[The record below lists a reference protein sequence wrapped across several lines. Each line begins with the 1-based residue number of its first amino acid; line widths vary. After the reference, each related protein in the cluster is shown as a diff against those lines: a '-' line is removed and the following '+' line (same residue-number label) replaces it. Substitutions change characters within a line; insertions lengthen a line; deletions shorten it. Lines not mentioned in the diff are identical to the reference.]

1 MQGKLTYW
9 IIYCLKNY
17 DITHINNVNLFA
29 SNILLIASL
38 YDIMVQMEGGWCNL
52 RRFNLMEEYSSIISN
67 SNIINLISKIHEY
80 KGKQSYL
87 LDTKKDTLETL
98 LKVAKI
104 QSTSSSNKIEGIYTT
119 DKRINE
125 IVNQKLE
132 PKNRN
137 EEEIAGY
144 RDVLTLIHENYNYID
159 INQNTILQLHRDLYK
174 YTGYSYGGKF
184 KNSQNFIEEENE
196 KGEKKIRFTP
206 LSPVETPIAIEELCK
221 NYNELVNN
229 ESCDLLVLIPIFILD
244 FVSIHPF
251 NDGNG
256 RMSRLLTLLLLYKA
270 NYMVGK
276 YISIEKIIEET
287 KESYYD
293 TLEKS
298 STNWHNNEND
308 YSYFV
313 EYYLGIILNAYKEF
327 DSRINIV
334 ENKKITAYDRI
345 IDIFKDN
352 IIPIDKAFITNKCPD
367 LSETTIERTL
377 NKLLKE
383 DKIVKISGGR
393 YTKYKWNN

>member
-1 MQGKLTYW
+1 MR
-9 IIYCLKNY
+9 N
-17 DITHINNVNLFA
+17 
-29 SNILLIASL
+29 
-38 YDIMVQMEGGWCNL
+38 
-52 RRFNLMEEYSSIISN
+52 FNLVEEYSSIISN

-144 RDVLTLIHENYNYID
+144 RDVLTLIHENYNFID

-206 LSPVETPIAIEELCK
+206 LSPVETPIAIEDLCK

-276 YISIEKIIEET
+276 YISIEKIIEDT

-298 STNWHNNEND
+298 SLNWHNNEND

-327 DSRINIV
+327 DSRINII

-352 IIPIDKAFITNKCPD
+352 IIPIDKAFIINKCPD

>member
-1 MQGKLTYW
+1 MRK
-9 IIYCLKNY
+9 
-17 DITHINNVNLFA
+17 
-29 SNILLIASL
+29 
-38 YDIMVQMEGGWCNL
+38 
-52 RRFNLMEEYSSIISN
+52 FNLMEEYNSIIS
-67 SNIINLISKIHEY
+67 SGNIISLISKIHEY

-87 LDTKKDTLETL
+87 LNTKKDTLDTL
-98 LKVAKI
+98 SKVAKI
-104 QSTSSSNKIEGIYTT
+104 ESTSSSNKIEGICTT

-125 IVNQKLE
+125 IVTKKLE

-144 RDVLTLIHENYNYID
+144 RDVLSLIHENYNFID
-159 INQNTILQLHRDLYK
+159 INQNKILQLHRDLYK

-184 KNSQNFIEEENE
+184 KNSQNYIEEENE
-196 KGEKKIRFTP
+196 KGEKKIRFIP
-206 LSPVETPIAIEELCK
+206 LSPVETPIAIEDLCK

-244 FVSIHPF
+244 FLSIHPF

-270 NYMVGK
+270 DYMVGK

-287 KESYYD
+287 KDSYYD

-298 STNWHNNEND
+298 SVAWNNNEND

-313 EYYLGIILNAYKEF
+313 EYYLGIILNAYKDF

-345 IDIFKDN
+345 IGIFKEN
-352 IIPIDKAFITNKCPD
+352 IIPIDKAFIINKCPN
-367 LSETTIERTL
+367 LSETTIERIL
-377 NKLLKE
+377 NKLLKK

>member
-1 MQGKLTYW
+1 MRKL
-9 IIYCLKNY
+9 
-17 DITHINNVNLFA
+17 NL
-29 SNILLIASL
+29 
-38 YDIMVQMEGGWCNL
+38 V
-52 RRFNLMEEYSSIISN
+52 EEYNSIISN

-87 LDTKKDTLETL
+87 LDTKKNTLETL

-144 RDVLTLIHENYNYID
+144 RDVLTLIHENYKFID

-174 YTGYSYGGKF
+174 YTGYGYGGKF
-184 KNSQNFIEEENE
+184 KNSQNYIEEENQ

-206 LSPVETPIAIEELCK
+206 LSPIETPIAIEDLCK

-229 ESCDLLVLIPIFILD
+229 ETCDLLVLIPIFILD

-270 NYMVGK
+270 DYMVGK

-287 KESYYD
+287 KDSYYD

-298 STNWHNNEND
+298 SINWHNNEND

-327 DSRINIV
+327 DSRIKLV

-345 IDIFKDN
+345 IAIFKDN
-352 IIPIDKAFITNKCPD
+352 IIPIDKAFIINKCPN

-377 NKLLKE
+377 NTLLKE

>member
-1 MQGKLTYW
+1 
-9 IIYCLKNY
+9 
-17 DITHINNVNLFA
+17 
-29 SNILLIASL
+29 
-38 YDIMVQMEGGWCNL
+38 
-52 RRFNLMEEYSSIISN
+52 MEEYSSIISN

-144 RDVLTLIHENYNYID
+144 RDVLTLIHENYNFID

-256 RMSRLLTLLLLYKA
+256 RMSRLLTLLLLYKV

-287 KESYYD
+287 KDSYYD
-293 TLEKS
+293 ALEKS
-298 STNWHNNEND
+298 SLNWHNNEND

-313 EYYLGIILNAYKEF
+313 DDNPTKFVSTDDVRAFSGFSSVSEEVAASTQEVTATIGEQVSVIDVLKDEVEALRADAKTLGESI
-327 DSRINIV
+327 
-334 ENKKITAYDRI
+334 DR
-345 IDIFKDN
+345 FK
-352 IIPIDKAFITNKCPD
+352 
-367 LSETTIERTL
+367 
-377 NKLLKE
+377 
-383 DKIVKISGGR
+383 V
-393 YTKYKWNN
+393 

>member
-1 MQGKLTYW
+1 MRK
-9 IIYCLKNY
+9 
-17 DITHINNVNLFA
+17 
-29 SNILLIASL
+29 
-38 YDIMVQMEGGWCNL
+38 
-52 RRFNLMEEYSSIISN
+52 FNLMEEYNSIISN

-144 RDVLTLIHENYNYID
+144 RDVLSLIHENYNFID
-159 INQNTILQLHRDLYK
+159 ITQNTILQLHRDLYK

-184 KNSQNFIEEENE
+184 KNSQNYIEEENE

-206 LSPVETPIAIEELCK
+206 LSPVETPIAIEDLCK

-270 NYMVGK
+270 NYLVGK

-287 KESYYD
+287 KDSYYD

-298 STNWHNNEND
+298 SVKWHDNEND

-313 EYYLGIILNAYKEF
+313 EYYLGIILNAYREF

-334 ENKKITAYDRI
+334 ENKKVTAYDRI
-345 IDIFKDN
+345 IDIFKAN
-352 IIPIDKAFITNKCPD
+352 IIPIDKAYIMNKCPD
-367 LSETTIERTL
+367 LSETTIERSL

>member
-1 MQGKLTYW
+1 M
-9 IIYCLKNY
+9 
-17 DITHINNVNLFA
+17 
-29 SNILLIASL
+29 
-38 YDIMVQMEGGWCNL
+38 
-52 RRFNLMEEYSSIISN
+52 RRFNLMEEYNSIISN

-87 LDTKKDTLETL
+87 LDTKKDTLDTL

-144 RDVLTLIHENYNYID
+144 RDVLTLIHENYNFID

-184 KNSQNFIEEENE
+184 KNSQNYIEEENE

-287 KESYYD
+287 KDSYYD

-298 STNWHNNEND
+298 SLNWHNNEND

-334 ENKKITAYDRI
+334 ENKKITAYKRI

>member
-1 MQGKLTYW
+1 M
-9 IIYCLKNY
+9 
-17 DITHINNVNLFA
+17 
-29 SNILLIASL
+29 
-38 YDIMVQMEGGWCNL
+38 

-144 RDVLTLIHENYNYID
+144 RDVLTLIHENYNFID
-159 INQNTILQLHRDLYK
+159 INQNTILQLHRYLYK

-184 KNSQNFIEEENE
+184 KNSQNYIEEENE

-287 KESYYD
+287 KDSYYD

-345 IDIFKDN
+345 IDIFKEN

>member
-1 MQGKLTYW
+1 MRK
-9 IIYCLKNY
+9 
-17 DITHINNVNLFA
+17 
-29 SNILLIASL
+29 
-38 YDIMVQMEGGWCNL
+38 
-52 RRFNLMEEYSSIISN
+52 FNLIDEYNSIISN

-87 LDTKKDTLETL
+87 LETKKDTLETL

-104 QSTSSSNKIEGIYTT
+104 QSTYSSNKIEGIYTT

-144 RDVLTLIHENYNYID
+144 RDVLSLIHDNYDFID
-159 INQNTILQLHRDLYK
+159 INNNTILQLHRDLYK

-184 KNSQNFIEEENE
+184 KNSQNYIEETNE
-196 KGEKKIRFTP
+196 QGEKKIRFTP
-206 LSPVETPIAIEELCK
+206 LSPVETPIAIQDLCK
-221 NYNELVNN
+221 SYNELVNN

-270 NYMVGK
+270 NYLVGK
-276 YISIEKIIEET
+276 YISIEKIIEDT
-287 KESYYD
+287 KDSYYD
-293 TLEKS
+293 TLQKS
-298 STNWHNNEND
+298 SINWHNNEND

-327 DSRINIV
+327 DSRVNIV
-334 ENKKITAYDRI
+334 ENKKITSYDRI
-345 IDIFKDN
+345 ISIFKEN
-352 IIPIDKAFITNKCPD
+352 IIPIDKAFIMNKCPD
-367 LSETTIERTL
+367 LSETTIERSL
-377 NKLLKE
+377 NRLLKE

>member
-1 MQGKLTYW
+1 MRK
-9 IIYCLKNY
+9 
-17 DITHINNVNLFA
+17 
-29 SNILLIASL
+29 
-38 YDIMVQMEGGWCNL
+38 
-52 RRFNLMEEYSSIISN
+52 FNLMEEYSSVISN
-67 SNIINLISKIHEY
+67 NNIINLISKIHEY
-80 KGKQSYL
+80 KGKQSFL

-125 IVNQKLE
+125 IVNKKLE

-144 RDVLTLIHENYNYID
+144 RDVLSLIHENYDFID
-159 INQNTILQLHRDLYK
+159 INQNTILQLHKYLYK
-174 YTGYSYGGKF
+174 YTGYGYGGKF
-184 KNSQNFIEEENE
+184 KNSQNYIEEENE
-196 KGEKKIRFTP
+196 NGEKKIRFTP
-206 LSPVETPIAIEELCK
+206 LSPVETPIAIEDLCK

-229 ESCDLLVLIPIFILD
+229 EMCDLLVLIPIFILD

-270 NYMVGK
+270 GYMAGK

-287 KESYYD
+287 KESYYE

-298 STNWHNNEND
+298 SIKWNNNEND

-313 EYYLGIILNAYKEF
+313 EYYLGIILNAYRDL
-327 DSRINIV
+327 DSRLNIV
-334 ENKKITAYDRI
+334 ENKKLTSYDRI
-345 IDIFKDN
+345 INIFKDN
-352 IIPIDKAFITNKCPD
+352 IIPIDKSFILNKCPD
-367 LSETTIERTL
+367 LSEITIERNL
-377 NKLLKE
+377 NKLLNE
-383 DKIVKISGGR
+383 DKIIKISGGR

>member
-1 MQGKLTYW
+1 MRT
-9 IIYCLKNY
+9 
-17 DITHINNVNLFA
+17 
-29 SNILLIASL
+29 
-38 YDIMVQMEGGWCNL
+38 
-52 RRFNLMEEYSSIISN
+52 FNLLEEYNSIISN

-144 RDVLTLIHENYNYID
+144 RDVLSLIHENFNFID
-159 INQNTILQLHRDLYK
+159 INQNIILQLHRDLYK

-184 KNSQNFIEEENE
+184 KNSQNYIEETNE
-196 KGEKKIRFTP
+196 LGEKKIRFTP
-206 LSPVETPIAIEELCK
+206 LSPALTPIAIEELCK

-229 ESCDLLVLIPIFILD
+229 ETCDLLVLIPIFILD

-270 NYMVGK
+270 DYMVGK

-293 TLEKS
+293 ALEKS
-298 STNWHNNEND
+298 SILWHKNEND

-327 DSRINIV
+327 DSRINIID
-334 ENKKITAYDRI
+334 NKKITSYDRI
-345 IDIFKDN
+345 IDIFKNN
-352 IIPIDKAFITNKCPD
+352 IIPIDKALILSKCPD

-393 YTKYKWNN
+393 YTKYKWNNN

>member
-1 MQGKLTYW
+1 M
-9 IIYCLKNY
+9 
-17 DITHINNVNLFA
+17 
-29 SNILLIASL
+29 
-38 YDIMVQMEGGWCNL
+38 
-52 RRFNLMEEYSSIISN
+52 RRFNLMKEYSSIISN

-98 LKVAKI
+98 LKVARI

-125 IVNQKLE
+125 IVNQKVE

-144 RDVLTLIHENYNYID
+144 RDVLTLIHENYNFID

-196 KGEKKIRFTP
+196 NGKKKIRFTP
-206 LSPVETPIAIEELCK
+206 LSPIETPIAIEDLCK
-221 NYNELVNN
+221 NYNNLVNN
-229 ESCDLLVLIPIFILD
+229 ELCDLLVLIPIFILD
-244 FVSIHPF
+244 FLSIHPF

-287 KESYYD
+287 KDSYYD

-298 STNWHNNEND
+298 SINWYNNEND

-327 DSRINIV
+327 DSKISII

-345 IDIFKDN
+345 IDIFKNN
-352 IIPIDKAFITNKCPD
+352 IIPIDKAFVTNKCPD
-367 LSETTIERTL
+367 LSETTIERIL

-383 DKIVKISGGR
+383 DNIVKISGGR

>member
-1 MQGKLTYW
+1 
-9 IIYCLKNY
+9 
-17 DITHINNVNLFA
+17 V
-29 SNILLIASL
+29 
-38 YDIMVQMEGGWCNL
+38 
-52 RRFNLMEEYSSIISN
+52 EEYSSIISN
-67 SNIINLISKIHEY
+67 NNIINLISKIHEY

-87 LDTKKDTLETL
+87 LDAKKDTLETL

-144 RDVLTLIHENYNYID
+144 RDVLSLIHENYSFID
-159 INQNTILQLHRDLYK
+159 INKNTILQLHRDLYK
-174 YTGYSYGGKF
+174 YTGYNYGGKF
-184 KNSQNFIEEENE
+184 KNSQNYIEEENE
-196 KGEKKIRFTP
+196 QGEKKIRFTP

-270 NYMVGK
+270 DYMVGK

-287 KESYYD
+287 KDSYYD

-298 STNWHNNEND
+298 SVKWHNNEND

-327 DSRINIV
+327 DSRINIID
-334 ENKKITAYDRI
+334 NKKITAYDRI
-345 IDIFKDN
+345 IDIFKNN
-352 IIPIDKAFITNKCPD
+352 IIPIDKAFIINKCPD
-367 LSETTIERTL
+367 LSETTIERIL
-377 NKLLKE
+377 SRLFKE
-383 DKIVKISGGR
+383 DKIIKISGGR
-393 YTKYKWNN
+393 YTKYKWNNN

>member
-1 MQGKLTYW
+1 MRK
-9 IIYCLKNY
+9 
-17 DITHINNVNLFA
+17 
-29 SNILLIASL
+29 
-38 YDIMVQMEGGWCNL
+38 
-52 RRFNLMEEYSSIISN
+52 FNLMEEYNSIISN

-144 RDVLTLIHENYNYID
+144 RDVLSLIHENYNFID
-159 INQNTILQLHRDLYK
+159 ITQNTILQLHRDLYK

-184 KNSQNFIEEENE
+184 KNSQNYIEEENE

-206 LSPVETPIAIEELCK
+206 LSPVETPIAIEDLCK

-270 NYMVGK
+270 NYLVGK

-287 KESYYD
+287 KDSYYD

-298 STNWHNNEND
+298 SVKWHDNEND

-334 ENKKITAYDRI
+334 ENKKVTAYDRI
-345 IDIFKDN
+345 IDIFKAN
-352 IIPIDKAFITNKCPD
+352 IIPIDKAYIMNKCPD
-367 LSETTIERTL
+367 LSETTIERAL

>member
-1 MQGKLTYW
+1 MRK
-9 IIYCLKNY
+9 
-17 DITHINNVNLFA
+17 
-29 SNILLIASL
+29 
-38 YDIMVQMEGGWCNL
+38 
-52 RRFNLMEEYSSIISN
+52 FNLMEEYNSIISN
-67 SNIINLISKIHEY
+67 SNIINLITKIHEY

-87 LDTKKDTLETL
+87 LDAKKDTLETL
-98 LKVAKI
+98 LKIAKI
-104 QSTSSSNKIEGIYTT
+104 QSTSSSNKIEGISTT
-119 DKRINE
+119 DKRIKE
-125 IVNQKLE
+125 IVNKKLE

-144 RDVLTLIHENYNYID
+144 RDVLSLIHDHYNYID

-184 KNSQNFIEEENE
+184 KNSQNYIEEIND

-229 ESCDLLVLIPIFILD
+229 EACDLLVLIPIFILD

-270 NYMVGK
+270 NYLAGK
-276 YISIEKIIEET
+276 YISIEKIIEDT

-293 TLEKS
+293 TLQKS
-298 STNWHNNEND
+298 SINWHSNEND

-313 EYYLGIILNAYKEF
+313 EYYLGIILSAYKEF
-327 DSRINIV
+327 DVKISMV
-334 ENKKITAYDRI
+334 ENKKITSYDRI
-345 IDIFKDN
+345 TNIFKEA
-352 IIPIDKAFITNKCPD
+352 IIPIDKSFIISKCPD
-367 LSETTIERTL
+367 LSETTIERIL
-377 NKLLKE
+377 HRLLKE
-383 DKIVKISGGR
+383 EKIMKVSGGR
-393 YTKYKWNN
+393 YTKYHWNI

>member
-1 MQGKLTYW
+1 MRK
-9 IIYCLKNY
+9 
-17 DITHINNVNLFA
+17 
-29 SNILLIASL
+29 
-38 YDIMVQMEGGWCNL
+38 
-52 RRFNLMEEYSSIISN
+52 FNLLKEYNSIISN

-87 LDTKKDTLETL
+87 LETKKDTLKTL

-144 RDVLTLIHENYNYID
+144 RDVLSLIHENYNYID
-159 INQNTILQLHRDLYK
+159 ITQNTILQLHRDLYK

-184 KNSQNFIEEENE
+184 KNSQNYIEEENE

-206 LSPVETPIAIEELCK
+206 LSPVETPIAIEDLCK

-270 NYMVGK
+270 NYLVGK

-287 KESYYD
+287 KDSYYD

-298 STNWHNNEND
+298 SVKWHDNEND

-334 ENKKITAYDRI
+334 ENKKVTAYDRI

-352 IIPIDKAFITNKCPD
+352 IIPIDKAFIMNKCPD
-367 LSETTIERTL
+367 LSETTIERSL

-383 DKIVKISGGR
+383 NKIVKISGGR

>member
-1 MQGKLTYW
+1 MRK
-9 IIYCLKNY
+9 
-17 DITHINNVNLFA
+17 
-29 SNILLIASL
+29 
-38 YDIMVQMEGGWCNL
+38 
-52 RRFNLMEEYSSIISN
+52 FNLMEEYNSIIS
-67 SNIINLISKIHEY
+67 SGNIINLISKIHEY

-87 LDTKKDTLETL
+87 LNTKKDTLDTL

-104 QSTSSSNKIEGIYTT
+104 ESTSSSNKIEGICTT

-125 IVNQKLE
+125 IVTKKLE
-132 PKNRN
+132 PKNR
-137 EEEIAGY
+137 
-144 RDVLTLIHENYNYID
+144 DVLSLIHENYNFID

-184 KNSQNFIEEENE
+184 KNSQNYIEEENE
-196 KGEKKIRFTP
+196 KGEKKIRFIP
-206 LSPVETPIAIEELCK
+206 LSPVETPIAIEDLCK

-229 ESCDLLVLIPIFILD
+229 DSCDLLVLVPIFILD
-244 FVSIHPF
+244 FLSIHPF

-270 NYMVGK
+270 DYMVGK

-287 KESYYD
+287 KDSYYD

-298 STNWHNNEND
+298 SVEWHDNEND

-345 IDIFKDN
+345 IGIFKEN
-352 IIPIDKAFITNKCPD
+352 IIPIDKAFIINKCPN
-367 LSETTIERTL
+367 LSETTIERML

>member
-1 MQGKLTYW
+1 
-9 IIYCLKNY
+9 
-17 DITHINNVNLFA
+17 
-29 SNILLIASL
+29 
-38 YDIMVQMEGGWCNL
+38 
-52 RRFNLMEEYSSIISN
+52 MEEYSSIISN

-144 RDVLTLIHENYNYID
+144 RDVLTLIHENYNFID

-196 KGEKKIRFTP
+196 KREKKIRFIP

-229 ESCDLLVLIPIFILD
+229 ETCDLLVLIPIFILD

-287 KESYYD
+287 KDSYYD

-334 ENKKITAYDRI
+334 ENKKTTAYDRI
-345 IDIFKDN
+345 IDIFKNN

-377 NKLLKE
+377 NKLFKE

>member
-1 MQGKLTYW
+1 MRK
-9 IIYCLKNY
+9 
-17 DITHINNVNLFA
+17 F
-29 SNILLIASL
+29 NI
-38 YDIMVQMEGGWCNL
+38 
-52 RRFNLMEEYSSIISN
+52 MEEYSSIISN

-144 RDVLTLIHENYNYID
+144 RDVLTLIHENYNFID

-229 ESCDLLVLIPIFILD
+229 ELCDLLVLIPIFILD

-287 KESYYD
+287 KDSYYD

-334 ENKKITAYDRI
+334 ENKKTTA
-345 IDIFKDN
+345 
-352 IIPIDKAFITNKCPD
+352 
-367 LSETTIERTL
+367 
-377 NKLLKE
+377 
-383 DKIVKISGGR
+383 
-393 YTKYKWNN
+393 

>member
-1 MQGKLTYW
+1 MRK
-9 IIYCLKNY
+9 
-17 DITHINNVNLFA
+17 
-29 SNILLIASL
+29 
-38 YDIMVQMEGGWCNL
+38 
-52 RRFNLMEEYSSIISN
+52 FNLLEEYHSIISN

-87 LDTKKDTLETL
+87 LETKKDSLETL

-119 DKRINE
+119 DKRIE
-125 IVNQKLE
+125 KIVNQKLE

-144 RDVLTLIHENYNYID
+144 RDVLTLIHENYNFID

-184 KNSQNFIEEENE
+184 KNSQNYIEEENE

-229 ESCDLLVLIPIFILD
+229 EMCDLLVLIPIFILD

-298 STNWHNNEND
+298 SVSWHNNEND

-345 IDIFKDN
+345 IGIFKDN
-352 IIPIDKAFITNKCPD
+352 IIPIDKAFIINKCPD

>member
-1 MQGKLTYW
+1 MRK
-9 IIYCLKNY
+9 
-17 DITHINNVNLFA
+17 
-29 SNILLIASL
+29 
-38 YDIMVQMEGGWCNL
+38 
-52 RRFNLMEEYSSIISN
+52 FNLMEEYSSIISN

-98 LKVAKI
+98 LKVARI

-125 IVNQKLE
+125 IVNQKVE

-144 RDVLTLIHENYNYID
+144 RDVLTLIHENYNFID

-196 KGEKKIRFTP
+196 NGKKKIRFTP
-206 LSPVETPIAIEELCK
+206 LSPIETPIAIEDLCK
-221 NYNELVNN
+221 NYNNLVNN
-229 ESCDLLVLIPIFILD
+229 ELCDLLVLIPIFILD
-244 FVSIHPF
+244 FLSIHPF

-287 KESYYD
+287 KDSYYD
-293 TLEKS
+293 ALEKS
-298 STNWHNNEND
+298 SINWYNNEND

-327 DSRINIV
+327 DSRISII

-345 IDIFKDN
+345 IDIFKNN
-352 IIPIDKAFITNKCPD
+352 IIPIDKAFVTNKCPD
-367 LSETTIERTL
+367 LSETTIERIL

-383 DKIVKISGGR
+383 DNIVKISGGR

>member
-1 MQGKLTYW
+1 MRK
-9 IIYCLKNY
+9 
-17 DITHINNVNLFA
+17 
-29 SNILLIASL
+29 
-38 YDIMVQMEGGWCNL
+38 
-52 RRFNLMEEYSSIISN
+52 FNLIEEYNSIISN

-144 RDVLTLIHENYNYID
+144 RDVLSLIHENYNFID
-159 INQNTILQLHRDLYK
+159 ITQNTILQLHRDLYK

-184 KNSQNFIEEENE
+184 KNSQNYIEEENE

-206 LSPVETPIAIEELCK
+206 LSPVETPIAIEDLCK

-270 NYMVGK
+270 NYLVGK

-287 KESYYD
+287 KDSYYD

-298 STNWHNNEND
+298 SVKWHDNEND

-334 ENKKITAYDRI
+334 ENKKVTAYDRI
-345 IDIFKDN
+345 IDIFKAN
-352 IIPIDKAFITNKCPD
+352 IIPIDKAYIMNKCPD
-367 LSETTIERTL
+367 LSETTIERSL

>member
-1 MQGKLTYW
+1 M
-9 IIYCLKNY
+9 
-17 DITHINNVNLFA
+17 
-29 SNILLIASL
+29 
-38 YDIMVQMEGGWCNL
+38 

-98 LKVAKI
+98 LKVARI

-125 IVNQKLE
+125 IVNQKVE

-144 RDVLTLIHENYNYID
+144 RDVLTLIHENYNFID

-196 KGEKKIRFTP
+196 NGKKKIRFTP
-206 LSPVETPIAIEELCK
+206 LSPIETPIAIEDLCK
-221 NYNELVNN
+221 NYNNLVNN
-229 ESCDLLVLIPIFILD
+229 ELCDLLVLIPIFILD
-244 FVSIHPF
+244 FLSIHPF

-287 KESYYD
+287 KDSYYD

-298 STNWHNNEND
+298 SKNWYNNEND

-327 DSRINIV
+327 DSRISII

-345 IDIFKDN
+345 IDIFKNN
-352 IIPIDKAFITNKCPD
+352 IIPIDKAFVTNKCPD
-367 LSETTIERTL
+367 LSETTIERIL

-383 DKIVKISGGR
+383 DNIVKISGGR